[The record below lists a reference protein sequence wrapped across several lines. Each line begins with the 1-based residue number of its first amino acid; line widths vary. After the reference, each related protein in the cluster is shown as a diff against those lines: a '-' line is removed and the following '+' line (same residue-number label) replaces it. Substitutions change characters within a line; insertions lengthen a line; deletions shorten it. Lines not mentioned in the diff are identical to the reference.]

1 MHLLEIFLHEYL
13 YTVMAYGFIN
23 KIFMFKMFQIMM
35 WTRCSNGN
43 YSTEV
48 ADHQDVSDACVNT
61 CQDVAA

>member
-1 MHLLEIFLHEYL
+1 
-13 YTVMAYGFIN
+13 MAYVPAGFIN

-48 ADHQDVSDACVNT
+48 ADHQDVSDACADT
-61 CQDVAA
+61 CQDVAS